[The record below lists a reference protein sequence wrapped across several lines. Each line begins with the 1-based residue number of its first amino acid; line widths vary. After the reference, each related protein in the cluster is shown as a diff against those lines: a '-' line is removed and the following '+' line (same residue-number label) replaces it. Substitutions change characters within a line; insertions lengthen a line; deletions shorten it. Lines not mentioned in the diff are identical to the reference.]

1 MIKVN
6 LLNSYTGG
14 TSVVSPSGTVAP
26 SRTEDMG
33 GGSVY
38 KAPRASSSAQVEAGL
53 KIVGIFIPL
62 ILLIGY
68 ETYNTD
74 QLKSEEAKVAAEL
87 TAAQSRIQSLKPQV
101 EAVKQFQDNK
111 AQLESKINV
120 IRTISRERLKN
131 VKALDALQ
139 NIMPPKCWLTELKI
153 KGTMVSLKGLAIEDV
168 DVSQLMA
175 GLEESVYFAQV
186 NLKGVESQRDKEG
199 VLKKFDIEVFLENM

>member
-14 TSVVSPSGTVAP
+14 TAIVSPSGTVVP
-26 SRTEDMG
+26 SRTEDMS

-38 KAPRASSSAQVEAGL
+38 KAPRAAASTQVEAVM
-53 KIVGIFIPL
+53 KIIGVFIPL
-62 ILLIGY
+62 VLLIGY

-74 QLKSEEAKVAAEL
+74 QLKADEAKVAAEL
-87 TAAQSRIQSLKPQV
+87 AAAQARVETLKPQV
-101 EAVKQFQDNK
+101 EAVKQFQENK

-139 NIMPPKCWLTELKI
+139 NIMPAKCWLTELKVR
-153 KGTMVSLKGLAIEDV
+153 GSMVSMKGLAIEDV

-175 GLEESVYFAQV
+175 GLEESVYFANV
-186 NLKGVESQRDKEG
+186 SLKGVESSRDKDG
-199 VLKKFDIEVFLENM
+199 VLKKFEIDVFLENL